1 MPEILYIDKYCNDD
15 IINKIIALADYHT
28 VTIELFSKIADT
40 EEVPLNK
47 FYQTLIECGFR
58 IGNENVVTAHEKL
71 HDEDRVIEQLIKLF
85 RVYDC
90 SEAERNL
97 LIQASTIPNIP
108 FLFTQA
114 QRWFGISYRTDI
126 NTEDSPT
133 IIQFREKAAELHQL
147 ALTT

>member
-1 MPEILYIDKYCNDD
+1 MLKWVLSARIWS
-15 IINKIIALADYHT
+15 IAAVSLPMTMRTDST
-28 VTIELFSKIADT
+28 
-40 EEVPLNK
+40 
-47 FYQTLIECGFR
+47 CGFR